1 LQINLKGLDGLQ
13 GPVYVGTGCVFRR
26 QALYGYDPPAKDVK
40 TKKAA
45 MANFCLDFCCGPRKT
60 RKKMTSL
67 GKVSAHKKNAP
78 SRTDSSIPIFTLED
92 IEEGLEGT
100 KISLNFCIS
109 YYYIIILQ
117 VIFEKFY

>member
-1 LQINLKGLDGLQ
+1 M
-13 GPVYVGTGCVFRR
+13 YVGTGCVFRR

>member
-1 LQINLKGLDGLQ
+1 LKGLDGLQ

-45 MANFCLDFCCGPRKT
+45 MANLCLDFCCGPRKT
-60 RKKMTSL
+60 RKKTTSL
-67 GKVSAHKKNAP
+67 GKVSSHKKNAP

-92 IEEGLEGT
+92 IEEGLEGKKIT
-100 KISLNFCIS
+100 KFT
-109 YYYIIILQ
+109 
-117 VIFEKFY
+117 VAKFFFEFLH